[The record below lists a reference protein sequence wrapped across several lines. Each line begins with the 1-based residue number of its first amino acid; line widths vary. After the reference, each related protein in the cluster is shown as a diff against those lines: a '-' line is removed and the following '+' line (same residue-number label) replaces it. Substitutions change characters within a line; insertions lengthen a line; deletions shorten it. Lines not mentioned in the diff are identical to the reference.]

1 MSKKVDFLYLSES
14 DMMKAGVLDMGR
26 CMASMEE
33 MFRLL
38 QREDYRMG
46 GQGNEHGMRVLF
58 PKSSEVE
65 GMPLHEPDRRFMIM
79 PAYLGGRFRKF
90 GIKSY
95 GSNPRNKEEWAPKID
110 FDDVS
115 SGRGHGDS
123 NGLYVGKS
131 AECDADSGSI
141 RGGDPAFEPGKT
153 RRRWPVIGP
162 GAMARYAMMAFLEV
176 RPQIKTVKI
185 KGRSQKGIRS
195 SLNSVRSISRRFSI
209 IRYAARFRKHAKSL
223 ISFILAQPMHK
234 SMKKIH
240 RLKKNGSKREHWS
253 SVYRRC

>member
-79 PAYLGGRFRKF
+79 PAYLGGRFR
-90 GIKSY
+90 
-95 GSNPRNKEEWAPKID
+95 
-110 FDDVS
+110 
-115 SGRGHGDS
+115 
-123 NGLYVGKS
+123 
-131 AECDADSGSI
+131 
-141 RGGDPAFEPGKT
+141 
-153 RRRWPVIGP
+153 
-162 GAMARYAMMAFLEV
+162 
-176 RPQIKTVKI
+176 
-185 KGRSQKGIRS
+185 
-195 SLNSVRSISRRFSI
+195 
-209 IRYAARFRKHAKSL
+209 
-223 ISFILAQPMHK
+223 
-234 SMKKIH
+234 
-240 RLKKNGSKREHWS
+240 
-253 SVYRRC
+253 